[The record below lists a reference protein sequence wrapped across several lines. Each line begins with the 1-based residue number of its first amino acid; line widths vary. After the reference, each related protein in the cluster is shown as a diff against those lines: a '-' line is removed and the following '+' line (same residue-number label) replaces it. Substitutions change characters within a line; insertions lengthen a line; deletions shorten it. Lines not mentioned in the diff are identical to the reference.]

1 MSMKKIKMSARR
13 AAAVEAMLIRLSELP
28 ADLEVPEM
36 NFDHDI
42 MTFTEDEIDLDLDLD
57 GDYAPISTSPARS
70 TADPATIVSA
80 PGSTKIS
87 IRVPNRILDLFKA
100 QARKSCLGYQTLIVR
115 SLKASAVAWAMGAR
129 MAA

>member
-1 MSMKKIKMSARR
+1 MSAKR
-13 AAAVEAMLIRLSELP
+13 AAAFEAILIQLSELP

-57 GDYAPISTSPARS
+57 GDYTPTSTTPARS
-70 TADPATIVSA
+70 SAGPAALVST

-100 QARKSCLGYQTLIVR
+100 ESRKSCLGYQTLIVR
-115 SLKASAVAWAMGAR
+115 SLKASAVAWTTGAR

>member
-1 MSMKKIKMSARR
+1 MDMKKIKMSTKR
-13 AAAVEAMLIRLSELP
+13 AAAVEAMLIQLSELP

-42 MTFTEDEIDLDLDLD
+42 TTFTEDEIDLDLA
-57 GDYAPISTSPARS
+57 GDYDPTSPSPVRS
-70 TADPATIVSA
+70 SAGPSALMSA

-100 QARKSCLGYQTLIVR
+100 EARKSCLGYQTLIVR
-115 SLKASAVAWAMGAR
+115 SLKASAVAWTTGAR